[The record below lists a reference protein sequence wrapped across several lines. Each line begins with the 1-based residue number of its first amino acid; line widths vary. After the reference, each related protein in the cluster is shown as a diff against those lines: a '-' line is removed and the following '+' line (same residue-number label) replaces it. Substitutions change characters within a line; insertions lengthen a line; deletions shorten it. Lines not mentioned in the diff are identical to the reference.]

1 MRIKNL
7 CSITITITNT
17 KHAFFDYDYDYN
29 YRDWFFVDYNY
40 NYNYDYKINFLQ
52 FCMYVCLFYSQIMK
66 NTIHSFYLKNYT
78 K

>member
-40 NYNYDYKINFLQ
+40 NYNYDYKNQFLTVL
-52 FCMYVCLFYSQIMK
+52 YVCMFIL
-66 NTIHSFYLKNYT
+66 LPNYEKYDT
-78 K
+78 FILPKKLY